1 MSTLR
6 KYLNTP
12 VNLTGCTVDEIL
24 YFVSKEN
31 PVIAIT
37 NGNHAVLITA
47 YTETTV
53 TWLDPVTGGK
63 TTMSLSNAESY
74 FKASDYVFI
83 SYIYD

>member
-1 MSTLR
+1 MPILR
-6 KYLNTP
+6 KHLKTP
-12 VNLTGCTVDEIL
+12 VNLTGCTVDEVL

-53 TWLDPVTGGK
+53 TWFDPVTGNNTK
-63 TTMSLSNAESY
+63 MSLTSAEKH
-74 FKASDYVFI
+74 FGDSDYVFI
-83 SYIYD
+83 SYINN